1 MSEFY
6 DEYTD
11 DEEENI
17 SLDLGKEAE
26 KYQKMIDKILEETQ
40 ELQTNA
46 TVLEKTE
53 KVLTQVHKEVKKN
66 SSNSVMKT

>member
-17 SLDLGKEAE
+17 SLDLSKEAE

-46 TVLEKTE
+46 TVLGKTE
-53 KVLTQVHKEVKKN
+53 KVLTQVHTEVKKN
-66 SSNSVMKT
+66 SCNSVMKT